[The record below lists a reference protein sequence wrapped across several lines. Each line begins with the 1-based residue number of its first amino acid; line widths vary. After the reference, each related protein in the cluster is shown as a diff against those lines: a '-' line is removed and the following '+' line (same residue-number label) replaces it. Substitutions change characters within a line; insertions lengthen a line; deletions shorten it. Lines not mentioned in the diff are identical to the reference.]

1 MTELD
6 VNEQLW
12 RDLIN
17 AARYD
22 DGAAAQE
29 HLEAGFPVYYTEDD
43 TPADLL
49 IKEHPNGLRELVKV
63 VGKTDEVVKV
73 LNP

>member
-1 MTELD
+1 MD

-12 RDLIN
+12 RDLID
-17 AARYD
+17 AGLHD
-22 DGAAAQE
+22 DGAAARE
-29 HLEAGFPVYYTEDD
+29 HLEAGFPIYYTEDD

-49 IKEHPNGLRELVKV
+49 IKEHPGGRRELVKV

-73 LNP
+73 LN